1 MDPSVAMAK
10 LLAAALENRLN
21 APVPD
26 GESGTQHTSCAK
38 APCFIAKDY
47 CLQAARLHGG
57 SRTASPHVVPPL
69 CRFACNWQHGAAM
82 RACRSTAGA
91 TAFGAGGCALADAP
105 VKVRSG
111 GGGGQGQDEHGER
124 SVESCCK
131 WCAERHFAVSFARFL
146 NSLKTP
152 LLPHCYKCMNSHQ
165 RQGQHVQQQQF
176 GAKDEEMRSARRL
189 QAVRLQVRAETR
201 GHDA

>member
-91 TAFGAGGCALADAP
+91 TAFGAGGCALADAAGEG
-105 VKVRSG
+105 RDG
-111 GGGGQGQDEHGER
+111 GGGAAKGR
-124 SVESCCK
+124 MNTESGVWK
-131 WCAERHFAVSFARFL
+131 AAASGAL
-146 NSLKTP
+146 SDTSLY
-152 LLPHCYKCMNSHQ
+152 LS
-165 RQGQHVQQQQF
+165 
-176 GAKDEEMRSARRL
+176 
-189 QAVRLQVRAETR
+189 RAF
-201 GHDA
+201 